1 MKQVQQVHLLTE
13 PTIAQTFNRITNL
26 VPLKFQSYHM
36 LQLCWAAVFVST
48 TTNNNNKVQTKTAT
62 PLHHIFF
69 LFLYK
74 GVETNSATPSLFFD
88 PPPKKQ
94 PDNKHFTATTTSGT
108 SATTTSGRH
117 PPPRDVWTVRGACAE
132 AEGVET
138 RFSIYALK
146 ISLFLETPGSF
157 WIPMEQYGRFK
168 RLLRVY
174 ETPLRVMLLVMLI
187 VTG

>member
-1 MKQVQQVHLLTE
+1 MLLSLPPPRNKDCSPVVVFLDPPPEQHLKNTKNGPVQTSMKQVQQVHLLTE

-48 TTNNNNKVQTKTAT
+48 TTNNNNNNKVQTKTAT

-88 PPPKKQ
+88 PPPQ
-94 PDNKHFTATTTSGT
+94 NNRTTSTLLLLLVVVLVLLLLVVDTPHPGT
-108 SATTTSGRH
+108 CGQCAGH
-117 PPPRDVWTVRGACAE
+117 VRRRRGW
-132 AEGVET
+132 
-138 RFSIYALK
+138 K
-146 ISLFLETPGSF
+146 PGSQS
-157 WIPMEQYGRFK
+157 MH
-168 RLLRVY
+168 
-174 ETPLRVMLLVMLI
+174 
-187 VTG
+187 